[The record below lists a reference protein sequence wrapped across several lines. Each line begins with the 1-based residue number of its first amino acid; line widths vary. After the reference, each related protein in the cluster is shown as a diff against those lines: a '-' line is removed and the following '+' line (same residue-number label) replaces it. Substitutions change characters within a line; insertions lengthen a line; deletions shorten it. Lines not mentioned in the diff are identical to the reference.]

1 MMTADYPTSDRL
13 SNQLAIW
20 SQMQLTGRLDVQA
33 DSSQQWNLYF
43 CRGRLVWAR
52 GGLHIH
58 RRWQR
63 LLSQYCQQLYA
74 QNDSCFECDVV
85 KGEDYNL
92 LKRLVKQHQITGE
105 QAASVIRN
113 TVAEVMFDILQQE
126 KLGQLTFVG
135 DRQDT
140 LDASLTLLNPEQT
153 LKQAQQTWETWSDAG
168 LSNLSPNLAPVLRQ
182 LEQLQQQSSTQVYQ
196 TLVKVIDGD
205 RTLRDVAVLLKQ
217 DLLMLVRSFVR
228 HYVSKGLMALVRV
241 PDFSPAA
248 PPEPERESNA
258 GAASP
263 SQPAS
268 AAQPLIACVD
278 DSRLE
283 QQLMEL
289 MLTKAGYR
297 FLGIQDSIQVLPTL
311 LEHKPNLIFLD
322 LVMPVAN
329 GYEVCTQIRRI
340 SLFKNIPVVILTGN
354 DGIVDRVRAKMV
366 GSTDFLSKPIEAEQV
381 LAILRKYLPTPTS
394 LPERTQTGRQLLP
407 KFVDN

>member
-1 MMTADYPTSDRL
+1 MMTADCPTSESL

-33 DSSQQWNLYF
+33 YSSQQWSLYF
-43 CRGRLVWAR
+43 CMGRLVWTR
-52 GGLHIH
+52 GGLHMR

-63 LLSQYCQQLYA
+63 LLSQYCPQICA
-74 QNDSCFECDVV
+74 QNNSGFESDVV
-85 KGEDYNL
+85 KGEYYNL
-92 LKRLVKQHQITGE
+92 LIHWVKQHQITGE

-113 TVAEVMFDILQQE
+113 TVTEVMFDILQQE
-126 KLGQLTFVG
+126 NLSQLTFV
-135 DRQDT
+135 DNHQDT

-153 LKQAQQTWETWSDAG
+153 LKQAQLIWETWSDAG
-168 LSNLSPNLAPVLRQ
+168 LSNISPNLAPVLQQ
-182 LEQLQQQSSTQVYQ
+182 LEQLQQQSSPQVYQ
-196 TLVKVIDGD
+196 TLVKVIDGEK
-205 RTLRDVAVLLKQ
+205 TLRDVAVLLKQ
-217 DLLMLVRSFVR
+217 DLLMLVRTFVR
-228 HYVSKGLMALVRV
+228 HYVSKGLMGLVRV

-248 PPEPERESNA
+248 PLEQKRESNA

-263 SQPAS
+263 IQAAS
-268 AAQPLIACVD
+268 AAQRLIACVD

-283 QQLMEL
+283 QQVMEL
-289 MLTKAGYR
+289 MLKKAGYR

-311 LEHKPNLIFLD
+311 LEHKPDLIFLD

-329 GYEVCTQIRRI
+329 GYEVCSQIRRI

-407 KFVDN
+407 KFIDN